1 MKSFPAIYFYI
12 GKKGIH
18 TIAGPQGADLKAGPE
33 GIRLILGAECLYTAT
48 EKTAEQTNQSN
59 EIAAN
64 SGNRIPSSA
73 HEVKVIDQI
82 AGLKEIFEDVIKQR
96 KAKGDEILEAEN
108 KLNALLAKNEKKE
121 SSFFSKL
128 FTHRET
134 VEQLEKEMQE
144 AAVYVQQLKKQLA
157 EIWVDFYFSF
167 GSDHDAEYQK
177 VIAAFRQLGA
187 SNKIWF
193 IDDKTT
199 SVETN
204 SNNKE
209 YVQRNEIKFSVGNP
223 YFIHSAIPGLHIQ
236 NEGGI
241 QIFIYPTFYMTMDA
255 AGNLA
260 FYDSDEIYF
269 WFKSQRF
276 QEMPEEVPSDAIL
289 IEDTAESESKKGRRN
304 KRSDA
309 TYLLPVLKYG
319 TYEISAENT
328 LKQTYYI
335 SNYAYAETFAG
346 EFLNYLASL
355 PNSPSA
361 KSTHSFSGVKIRKE
375 AFEKMKTYA
384 DNHLQLLEDIK
395 SKRSLIKKIGEL
407 PEVKPF
413 NLETPSE
420 LIGLFMTLDL
430 MKCFELAVD
439 LTDLK
444 TKEALALLYIFA
456 KTNKIEVDYYAQYTL
471 LYNVKFISLYEN
483 LFVSIR
489 PELDKSLPNNEL
501 FRLSHYLSLFDKDLQ
516 EQYLSSLYRFASIV
530 VKIDGTVSPKE
541 ENALKRIMNLNPNV
555 DAVSKKAEAEQIKQ
569 NATDVNDA
577 KSIEETLEELNSLTG
592 LTEVKKEINTL
603 INFIKVQKARADK
616 GLKTS
621 SVSYHI
627 VFMGNP
633 GTGKTTVARIVSQ
646 IYKSLGVLTQ
656 GQLVE
661 TDRSGL
667 IAEYVGQTA
676 VKVNKTVDTAL
687 HGVLFI
693 DEAYSIVG
701 DAQDSFGRE
710 AVSTLIKR
718 MEDDRDKLI
727 VILAGYTKEMQDFID
742 TNPGFK
748 SRFNRYIEFADY
760 TPVEL
765 LAIFEGLCKKLD
777 YKPTPDAKVKLSE
790 LFQKA
795 YENRD
800 KSFGNGR
807 FVRNTFEKAM
817 ELQAN
822 RIAGVGELTDEV
834 LTTIT
839 VDDIP

>member
-33 GIRLILGAECLYTAT
+33 GIRLILGAECLYTTT

-64 SGNRIPSSA
+64 SGNIIPSSA
-73 HEVKVIDQI
+73 HEVTVIDQI
-82 AGLKEIFEDVIKQR
+82 AGLKEIFEGVIKQR
-96 KAKGDEILEAEN
+96 KAKGDEIVETES
-108 KLNALLAKNEKKE
+108 KLNTLLSNLEKKE
-121 SSFFSKL
+121 SSFLSKL
-128 FTHRET
+128 FTQKET
-134 VEQLEKEMQE
+134 FEKLDKEIQETAAYIVE
-144 AAVYVQQLKKQLA
+144 AKKQL
-157 EIWVDFYFSF
+157 EECRINLQFTFDP
-167 GSDHDAEYQK
+167 DLQAEYQN
-177 VIAAFRQLGA
+177 VNRAFQKLGT
-187 SNKIWF
+187 SNKLWV
-193 IDDKTT
+193 
-199 SVETN
+199 VEKQIPN
-204 SNNKE
+204 SSSNSDVTE
-209 YVQRNEIKFSVGNP
+209 YVVRKEVQFNNGKVD
-223 YFIHSAIPGLHIQ
+223 FIHSAIPGMHIQ
-236 NEGGI
+236 NDSDI
-241 QIFIYPTFYMTMDA
+241 QIFIFPSFCLTIDVS
-255 AGNLA
+255 GNLSL
-260 FYDSDEIYF
+260 YDLNEICF
-269 WFKSQRF
+269 WFKAQRF
-276 QEMPEEVPSDAIL
+276 HETPGEVPSDATIADDNL
-289 IEDTAESESKKGRRN
+289 DSVGKKGRRK
-304 KRSDA
+304 KRTADTNQVEKV
-309 TYLLPVLKYG
+309 TYGVYN
-319 TYEISAENT
+319 ISARNS
-328 LKQTYYI
+328 LKQTYYV
-335 SNYAYAETFAG
+335 SNYSFAETFAA
-346 EFLNYLASL
+346 EFLNYFSSL
-355 PNSPSA
+355 PSTPVSSINQAFSVA
-361 KSTHSFSGVKIRKE
+361 KVKKKD
-375 AFEKMKTYA
+375 FEKIKTFA
-384 DNHLQLLEDIK
+384 DNHLKLIFGFRDNKPIMDQIFSIPSMK
-395 SKRSLIKKIGEL
+395 SS
-407 PEVKPF
+407 
-413 NLETPSE
+413 NLKTPSQ
-420 LIGLFMTLDL
+420 FVNFYMMLDL
-430 MKCFELAVD
+430 MKCFEIIVD
-439 LTDLK
+439 LKDLK
-444 TKEALALLYIFA
+444 TKEAFALLYVLA
-456 KTNKIEVDYYAQYTL
+456 KSNEVEIDRYAQYAL
-471 LYNVKFISLYEN
+471 LYSLNIVSMYEET
-483 LFVSIR
+483 FEIVQ
-489 PELDKSLPNNEL
+489 PELDKELPDHKV
-501 FRLSHYLSLFDKDLQ
+501 FRLAHIFSSFDKDLQ

-541 ENALKRIMNLNPNV
+541 ENALKRIMNLNPNA

-569 NATDVNDA
+569 NVTDVTDA